1 MAFLLVETPML
12 VLESELMPD
21 DYLPTLDLRHHQ
33 VIHAEVVKMA
43 HGLQAA
49 GYEAAMGSA

>member
-21 DYLPTLDLRHHQ
+21 DYLPTLDLLHHQ